1 MVQLKLVARLFDRGP
16 YVRSGTALGAGAKVL
31 LSGKVAPH
39 QGTGTVFAAAAV
51 PVIVHEGR
59 LVPGNSKG
67 EPATIDVARLYDV
80 QVDGSMAFRIEA
92 EASWWTGVEG
102 VLMALLY
109 DMDMGQ
115 GTFGMLEW
123 PGPVLKEM
131 QARLLELLAED
142 REALERGIVRIR
154 LADAPQASSP
164 AARSAFPEGTAPP
177 AEETIFAVASCLYP
191 AGMLDREVAHA
202 SYRRLGA
209 RLQSRAGDKA
219 RPDFLLLLG
228 DQIYADATA
237 GLFDPTARFDRFERP
252 HDVFLELLT
261 HLNVGSLARIYMM
274 LDDHEIDDNWEPP
287 PGGGTDTLLVE
298 AREHYIRQRRLFG
311 PDLLPA
317 AGDYQ
322 PLWYPIASEAVPF
335 FVADTR
341 TEREARKA
349 ASIESVRIMTEE
361 QSRAL
366 QAWLRAQPPDRPKF
380 IASGSI
386 LLPRRLRA
394 VRGHPAAALRS
405 DAWDGYPASLHRLLA
420 FIADHQIRNVVFLS
434 GEEHL
439 SCVARA
445 TILPPDG
452 RPAVTIH
459 SVHSSPLHAPF
470 PFANSVA
477 ADLTLHDRFAFSS
490 TDFRRSDEQDPR
502 AFVCTVETT
511 LAAPGDGFAV
521 LRVAQD
527 QGRWTVRCEFDRAEG
542 VTPIDIDL

>member
-16 YVRSGTALGAGAKVL
+16 YVRSGTALGANAKVF
-31 LSGKVAPH
+31 LSGKVAAS

-51 PVIVHEGR
+51 PVVVHEGR
-59 LVPGNSKG
+59 LVPGNSNG
-67 EPATIDVARLYDV
+67 EPSTIEVARLYEV
-80 QVDGSMAFRIEA
+80 QVDGSMAFQLEA

-109 DMDMGQ
+109 DLDMGQ

-123 PGPVLKEM
+123 SAPVLKE
-131 QARLLELLAED
+131 ARAKLLELLAED
-142 REALERGIVRIR
+142 REALDRGVVRIR
-154 LADAPQASSP
+154 LADAPQASSQ
-164 AARSAFPEGTAPP
+164 AARSAFPANAPP
-177 AEETIFAVASCLYP
+177 VEETVFAVASCQYP
-191 AGMLDREVAHA
+191 AGMIDRDVAHA
-202 SYRRLGA
+202 SYRRLA
-209 RLQSRAGDKA
+209 ERLQSRAGHKA

-252 HDVFLELLT
+252 HDVFQELLT
-261 HLNVGSLARIYMM
+261 HLNIGSLARIYMM
-274 LDDHEIDDNWEPP
+274 LDDHEIEDNWEPP
-287 PGGGTDTLLVE
+287 PGGGTDPLLVE

-349 ASIESVRIMTEE
+349 ATIESARIMRQE
-361 QSRAL
+361 QLEAL

-394 VRGHPAAALRS
+394 VRSHPAAALRS

-445 TILPPDG
+445 RIQPPGG
-452 RPAVTIH
+452 RPAATIH

-477 ADLTLHDRFAFSS
+477 ADLAMHDRFAFSEG
-490 TDFRRSDEQDPR
+490 DFRRSEEGGSR
-502 AFVCTVETT
+502 AYVCTVETT

-527 QGRWTVRCEFDRAEG
+527 QGRWSVRCEFDRAEG
-542 VTPIDIDL
+542 VTPIDITL